1 MKRIITVFL
10 LLLVIITSGCDST
23 RKPETINQKQYDLS
37 YQNELNGTSE
47 ILDSY
52 DKYQT
57 VVSKYNIDN
66 FYDQK
71 YFVNSV
77 LVSVYVTKTN
87 DTNLAEITKFEKKN
101 NQLIIDIKTMS
112 VDDSC
117 DMKTTLIFLELDT
130 SYINEIK
137 YIRIFKDDVDITNI
151 KLNPS
156 YKFFETDER
165 IDGDYSG
172 ISKVISSKD
181 ELLKCVSE
189 ETIYNYYQDF
199 DYENKSLVFFKY
211 HSGTIIL
218 SDDLWVDL
226 LGSVLN
232 INFKILDHAQLAV
245 SQNYF
250 VFIEVDKEIVEFTK
264 QIKIYYHDYFDD
276 SINDISKNQYDLL
289 HAQFF
294 QHSGLSIEFVN
305 DFFVVID
312 SYSELTNHFDN
323 LIIKNYNE
331 EFFENGSI
339 IVYLF
344 EIPSNYSIWNV
355 QYYILDNKIFFTYN
369 YEEIEGNLPLTEICV
384 YLDTTKEIANQITNC
399 ESVGLTSEN

>member
-10 LLLVIITSGCDST
+10 LLLVVIISGCDTTNKSN
-23 RKPETINQKQYDLS
+23 KINQKQYDLS

-77 LVSVYVTKTN
+77 LVSVYVTKRN
-87 DTNLAEITKFEKKN
+87 NTNLAEITKYEKKN
-101 NQLIIDIKTMS
+101 NQLIIDIKTTS

-218 SDDLWVDL
+218 SNDLWVDL
-226 LGSVLN
+226 LGSVLS
-232 INFKILDHAQLAV
+232 INFKIIDYAQLAV

-339 IVYLF
+339 ILYLF

-355 QYYILDNKIFFTYN
+355 QYYILDNKMFFTYN

-399 ESVGLTSEN
+399 ESVGLTS

>member
-1 MKRIITVFL
+1 MKKIIIFIVFSFMTIL
-10 LLLVIITSGCDST
+10 ILGCKSIKINYKSYDIT
-23 RKPETINQKQYDLS
+23 L
-37 YQNELNGTSE
+37 NEDLNGTSE

-57 VVSKYNIDN
+57 VVSKYNINN

-87 DTNLAEITKFEKKN
+87 DTNLAEITKYEKKN
-101 NQLIIDIKTMS
+101 NQLIIDIKTTS

-218 SDDLWVDL
+218 SNDLWVDL
-226 LGSVLN
+226 LGSVLS
-232 INFKILDHAQLAV
+232 INFKIIDHSQLAV

-339 IVYLF
+339 ILYLF

-399 ESVGLTSEN
+399 ESVGLTS